1 MELAVAADVAIDLA
15 TKDDLDHHHQ
25 NIKQMFQRPAG
36 RYYPISGSTQTTSG
50 FSGSGPIAAAFNPL
64 SPPPG
69 RQWFLQ
75 WLAVWVGTSLFAVS
89 TANLFAALCIGQS
102 PTGPGGPSARAVN
115 VNDSDVAQPGQNI
128 PTAINLPD
136 KLIVRPQTQLYVL
149 IGGSGLAASTIY
161 NANVGLID
169 VPDTDE
175 ALFW

>member
-1 MELAVAADVAIDLA
+1 MELAVAADVVVDLA
-15 TKDDLDHHHQ
+15 TKQDLDHHHER
-25 NIKQMFQRPAG
+25 IKKVFERPGG
-36 RYYPISGSTQTTSG
+36 RYYVVSASTTTTAG
-50 FSGSGPIAAAFNPL
+50 FSGSGPIAAAFNPM
-64 SPPPG
+64 SPPGG

-89 TANLFAALCIGQS
+89 TANLFAALCVGQS
-102 PTGPGGPSARAVN
+102 QTGPGAPSARAVN
-115 VNDSDVAQPGQNI
+115 VNDSDVVQPGQNI

-136 KLIVRPQTQLYVL
+136 KLIVRAQTQLYVL

-175 ALFW
+175 SLFW